1 METNDKRCSN
11 LAKRPKLLERIGTD
25 IRELVYEPLYIFDED
40 YPHKLIRNSYE
51 EFEEESAWYNQEMRY
66 L

>member
-11 LAKRPKLLERIGTD
+11 LVNGPKLLERIDTD
-25 IRELVYEPLYIFDED
+25 IRELVYEPLYIVDTD
-40 YPHKLIRNSYE
+40 YMRKLIRNSYE
-51 EFEEESAWYNQEMRY
+51 EFEEESAWYNQEMRD

>member
-11 LAKRPKLLERIGTD
+11 LAKRPRLLERIGTD
-25 IRELVYEPLYIFDED
+25 IRELVYEPLYIVDMD
-40 YPHKLIRNSYE
+40 YTRKLIRNSYE
-51 EFEEESAWYNQEMRY
+51 EFEEESAWYNREMRD

>member
-11 LAKRPKLLERIGTD
+11 LAKRPKLLGRIGTD
-25 IRELVYEPLYIFDED
+25 IRELVYEPLYIVDTD
-40 YPHKLIRNSYE
+40 YTRKLIRNSYE
-51 EFEEESAWYNQEMRY
+51 EFEEESAWYNQEMRD

>member
-25 IRELVYEPLYIFDED
+25 IRELVYEPLYIVDTD
-40 YPHKLIRNSYE
+40 YTRKLIRNSYE
-51 EFEEESAWYNQEMRY
+51 EFEEESAWYNQETRD

>member
-25 IRELVYEPLYIFDED
+25 IRELVYEPLYIVDTD
-40 YPHKLIRNSYE
+40 YTRKLIRNSYE
-51 EFEEESAWYNQEMRY
+51 EFEEESAWYNQEMRD